1 MKPKNTLNSRGEEKV
16 EKEEINFEQAMQQL
30 EQITNE
36 LEKGE
41 LNLEDSVKKFEQGME
56 ISKKCNEI
64 LQQAE
69 KRITVLIQKEEGLEE
84 QNFIPKED

>member
-1 MKPKNTLNSRGEEKV
+1 M